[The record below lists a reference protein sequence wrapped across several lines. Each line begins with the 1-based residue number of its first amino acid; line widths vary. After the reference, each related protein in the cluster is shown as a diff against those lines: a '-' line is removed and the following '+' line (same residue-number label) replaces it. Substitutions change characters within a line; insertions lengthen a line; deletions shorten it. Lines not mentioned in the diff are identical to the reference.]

1 MQPWITLKNVEKTIS
16 QFHMGPLT
24 VDFEPGTITALIGT
38 NGAGKSTFCK
48 MLMHL
53 VKQDDGDI
61 YVFDHNTRDSPDQ
74 WKHHIAYQPQN
85 PVGYTVYTGQQL
97 HTFISTWY
105 PAWDEDLFERVVQ
118 LLHIPL
124 KQKFEQ
130 MSEGS
135 QQKLLFA
142 LTIARGAD
150 ILLLDEPTAHM
161 DIPSKKIVIDL
172 LVEWMDE
179 KERMII
185 ISSHQI
191 DDIRKLSDYL
201 CVLHHGKIIGQFE
214 KEALHESYKQ
224 YWFKE
229 QLPHESLPG
238 ELLRQDNMVIS
249 EDAKQTEVY
258 LAKEQLVWEKDTPI
272 ELEEIIT
279 LILTKQRG

>member
-1 MQPWITLKNVEKTIS
+1 MQPWITTKNVEKTIDR
-16 QFHMGPLT
+16 FHMGPLT

-61 YVFDHNTRDSPDQ
+61 YVFDHNTRESPET
-74 WKHHIAYQPQN
+74 WKHHISYQPQKTI
-85 PVGYTVYTGQQL
+85 GYDVYTGEQL
-97 HTFISTWY
+97 KAFISAWY
-105 PAWDEDLFERVVQ
+105 PRWDDDLFERVVH
-118 LLHIPL
+118 LLHVSL
-124 KQKFEQ
+124 KQKFDQ
-130 MSEGS
+130 MSEGA

-185 ISSHQI
+185 ISSHQM

-201 CVLHHGKIIGQFE
+201 CVLHDGEIIGQFE

-224 YWFKE
+224 YWFKA
-229 QLPHESLPG
+229 QLPDESLPG
-238 ELLRQDNMVIS
+238 ELLRQDNRIIS
-249 EDAKQTEVY
+249 EDAQQTEAY
-258 LAKEQLVWEKDTPI
+258 FAKEQIAWEKDAPI
-272 ELEEIIT
+272 DLEEIIT
-279 LILTKQRG
+279 LLLTKQ